1 MTLRAELVRMFP
13 ALAQLP
19 PHAFVVGGAI
29 RDLLQGKTPADIDV
43 TCRDPYG
50 CAEAISPRVIRLG
63 RDHLSAYR
71 VVVDEQVYDFAPLLD
86 NDIDRDLA
94 RRDFTVNAMALPL
107 DRDELLDP
115 HGGQRD
121 LTSRVVR
128 MIGPKNFTDDPLR
141 TLKGIRMAVRYQFT
155 IEPETIR
162 AIHEHAMLITT
173 VAAERV
179 DHELSLIFSSNE
191 FRKAVALLRESH
203 LDAPI
208 FGRELDASKFHADDL
223 SFAASL
229 ALLVDEPKIFA
240 ERWRIADSVLRDV
253 QALKRLAVDHS
264 VVELY
269 DAGESAARQLGP
281 MLRALG
287 RSDDFELPDFTTVPY
302 LTGNEIAS
310 MTGREPGPELGR
322 VKRSLLEAQIR
333 GEVCSRE
340 EAVAFVTSM
349 SS

>member
-1 MTLRAELVRMFP
+1 MFP
-13 ALAQLP
+13 ALVHLP

-29 RDLLQGKTPADIDV
+29 RDLLQGKTPSDIDV
-43 TCRDPYG
+43 ACRDPFE

-63 RDHLSAYR
+63 KDHLSAYR
-71 VVVDEQVYDFAPLLD
+71 VVADEQIYDFAPLLD

-107 DRDELLDP
+107 DSDELLDP

-121 LTSRVVR
+121 LTSRIVR
-128 MIGPKNFTDDPLR
+128 MVAPKNFADDPLR
-141 TLKGIRMAVRYQFT
+141 TLKGIRMAVRYQFA
-155 IEPETIR
+155 IEPETVR

-191 FRKAVALLRESH
+191 FRKAVTLLRETR

-208 FGRELDASKFHADDL
+208 FGCELDASRFQADDL
-223 SFAASL
+223 SFAVAL
-229 ALLVDEPKIFA
+229 ALLVEEPKIFA
-240 ERWRIADSVLRDV
+240 ERWRIAESVQRDM
-253 QALKRLAVDHS
+253 QALRRLIDDHS
-264 VVELY
+264 LIELY

-287 RSDDFELPDFTTVPY
+287 RSDDFETPDFATVPY
-302 LTGNEIAS
+302 LTGNEIATL
-310 MTGREPGPELGR
+310 TGREPGPELGR
-322 VKRSLLEAQIR
+322 IKRNLLEAQIR
-333 GEVCSRE
+333 GEVRSKE
-340 EAVAFVTSM
+340 DAVVFVRG
-349 SS
+349 